1 MYLHASVGRTLN
13 LRDCLFVLASCT
25 VLFLSH
31 GVRANSMVDNAYATV
46 IVDPV
51 SRAFIFDSALDQWT
65 ELAKSWATSSGAA
78 NCKVTVA
85 VQDGDLASDR
95 NSPTSVI
102 AWDATENKFS
112 LARNALAVVIDS
124 KRLRAMRAGG
134 DAAVD
139 RVVTAEPAIVFR
151 QEIPESP
158 WPQLGMALRNQSDLW
173 WKNIDPELGEVAFKS
188 LVKKDD
194 GTIIVMLEGKYG
206 SLELVFNGQTATL
219 FAATRRIESGP
230 RVAKNAAIEWRM
242 TFDSI
247 EIPSGMLTL
256 DVGDRRRV
264 ERLDD
269 LQSAVVKKESSK
281 EFKSGMP
288 GMQEVKPDSKPASK
302 PDSNSDSKPVVKPD
316 TQP

>member
-1 MYLHASVGRTLN
+1 MFCHASVGCTLN
-13 LRDCLFVLASCT
+13 LRAWFFMPACGA

-31 GVRANSMVDNAYATV
+31 GVRANSMAANGYTPA
-46 IVDPV
+46 IVEP
-51 SRAFIFDSALDQWT
+51 SKLAFIFDSAQDQWSQ
-65 ELAKSWATSSGAA
+65 LAKAWATSSGAA
-78 NCKVTVA
+78 NCNVTVA

-95 NSPTSVI
+95 NAQASVI

-112 LARNALAVVIDS
+112 LARNALTVVIDS

-139 RVVTAEPAIVFR
+139 RVVTGEPAIVFR

-158 WPQLGMALRNQSDLW
+158 WPHRGRALRNQSDLW

-206 SLELVFNGQTATL
+206 SLELVFNGQTSTL

-230 RVAKNAAIEWRM
+230 RVAVNSAIEWRM

-247 EIPSGMLTL
+247 EIPAGMLTL

-264 ERLDD
+264 ERLND
-269 LQSAVVKKESSK
+269 LQSPVAKKESSK

-288 GMQEVKPDSKPASK
+288 GMQEVKPDSKP
-302 PDSNSDSKPVVKPD
+302 DSNSDSKPAVKPD

>member
-1 MYLHASVGRTLN
+1 MFFHASVGCTLN
-13 LRDCLFVLASCT
+13 LRAWFFVPACCA

-31 GVRANSMVDNAYATV
+31 GLRANSMAANGYAAA
-46 IVDPV
+46 IVDPA
-51 SRAFIFDSALDQWT
+51 SRAFIFDSALDQWS
-65 ELAKSWATSSGAA
+65 ELAKAWATSSGAA

-95 NSPTSVI
+95 NAQASVI
-102 AWDATENKFS
+102 AWDASENKFS
-112 LARNALAVVIDS
+112 LTRNALTVVIDS

-173 WKNIDPELGEVAFKS
+173 WKNIDPELGEVALKS

-247 EIPSGMLTL
+247 DIPAGMLTL

-269 LQSAVVKKESSK
+269 LQSPVAKKESSK

-288 GMQEVKPDSKPASK
+288 GMQEVKPDSKP
-302 PDSNSDSKPVVKPD
+302 DSNSDSKPAVKPD